1 MENIVDWVENAEAKV
16 GSFIKTEIDKIAG
29 DVATKV
35 APALTNAATIADNLV
50 NALKN
55 EIETPTGKTILSIV
69 EEIVPGAYVNTV
81 LGFLPNL
88 VAGLNWVKGVFT
100 SWENEALV
108 KSALTT
114 AVNAATSDI
123 KASNLITLQGH
134 INTQLTAAMGA
145 ALSIQAS
152 VSQAA
157 TVHVVNAVVPV
168 PPIPPVGGNTTN
180 APAADINDE
189 NLNTEGS

>member
-1 MENIVDWVENAEAKV
+1 MSNLIEWAENAESKV
-16 GSFIKTEIDKIAG
+16 ALFVKTEIEKIEG
-29 DVATKV
+29 DVTTVV

-50 NALKN
+50 NGFKN

-69 EEIVPGAYVNTV
+69 KDIVPAAYVNTV

-88 VAGLNWVKGVFT
+88 VTGLNWVKGVFT

-108 KSALTT
+108 QSALTT
-114 AVNAATSDI
+114 AVNAATADI

-145 ALSIQAS
+145 PLSIQAS

-157 TVHVVNAVVPV
+157 TVHVANASTASPAVAA
-168 PPIPPVGGNTTN
+168 GNTTTAMPVAN
-180 APAADINDE
+180 ID
-189 NLNTEGS
+189 L